1 MNKLVV
7 PISLLCLTL
16 LMTIACAS
24 RRVNYGLEDFCKW
37 DGSPFSKI
45 DNPAA
50 ANASFDELMTLLNE
64 LDAKGYEFADLPG
77 NCGYYAEAVH
87 NEAEA
92 NGIRAAIVFAFVG
105 EGVHIF
111 NAFDTTHK
119 GRIYAD
125 MTGGTLV
132 IAENTNGQYRFIKYE
147 GNQTRIQELGS
158 ERDFYVFW

>member
-24 RRVNYGLEDFCKW
+24 RRVNYGLEDFSKW

-64 LDAKGYEFADLPG
+64 LGAKGYEFADLPG

-111 NAFDTTHK
+111 NAFQATDR
-119 GRIYAD
+119 GRIYVD
-125 MTGGTLV
+125 MTGGKLT
-132 IAENTNGQYRFIKYE
+132 IAKQANGEYRFVRQE
-147 GNQTRIQELGS
+147 GNQTRIQEVGS
-158 ERDFYVFW
+158 EREFCIFW